1 MNPKIKIGSRVILIR
16 GGKEYTVAH
25 IFREGVD
32 IRDDDG
38 KIERVDFSDLEYSRV
53 VASV

>member
-25 IFREGVD
+25 IFRESVEL
-32 IRDDDG
+32 RDENG
-38 KIERVDFSDLEYSRV
+38 NLESVSFLDLEFADV
-53 VASV
+53 VSIV